1 MAGHNK
7 WSKVKNIKG
16 AIDAKRS
23 KVFTKI
29 AKEIMVASRLG
40 GGNPDTNAR
49 LRLAIQAAR
58 EASMP
63 KDNIERA
70 VKKGTGEL
78 GGEAIE
84 EVTYEG
90 YGPGGVAILVETTSD
105 NKNRTVA
112 DLRSLFKGGGGN
124 MGESGSVSWMFD
136 RVGQLIFEPKT
147 FSEDKIMEVALEAGA
162 QDVTTQADGTIEV
175 LTSPSDLYQTKE
187 AFDKV
192 SMAPSASGFAY
203 IPKTS
208 VPIDKEKAAQLLE
221 LLENLEDHDDV
232 QKVHANFDIDDK
244 ILAELTSQ

>member
-16 AIDAKRS
+16 AVDAKRS
-23 KVFTKI
+23 KIFTKI
-29 AKEIMVASRLG
+29 TKEIMVSSRIG

-49 LRLAIQAAR
+49 LRLAIQSAR

-70 VKKGTGEL
+70 IKKGTGEL

-90 YGPGGVAILVETTSD
+90 YGPGGVAVLVETTSD

-112 DLRSLFKGGGGN
+112 DLRNLFKSGGGN

-147 FSEDKIMEVALEAGA
+147 FSEDKIMEIALEAGA
-162 QDVTTQADGTIEV
+162 QDVTTQSDGTIEV
-175 LTSPSDLYQTKE
+175 LTSTADLYRVRDIFEKAQM
-187 AFDKV
+187 V
-192 SMAPSASGFAY
+192 PSSSSFAY
-203 IPKTS
+203 LPKTS
-208 VPIDKEKAAQLLE
+208 VPVDKEKGQQLLE
-221 LLENLEDHDDV
+221 LLESLEDHDDV

-244 ILAELTSQ
+244 LLAELTAK

>member
-29 AKEIMVASRLG
+29 TKEIMVSARLG

-49 LRLAIQAAR
+49 LRLAIQSAR
-58 EASMP
+58 DVSMP

-70 VKKGTGEL
+70 IKKGTGEL
-78 GGEAIE
+78 AGDTIE

-112 DLRSLFKGGGGN
+112 DLRNLFKSGGGN

-136 RVGQLIFEPKT
+136 RVGQLVFEPQT
-147 FSEDKIMEVALEAGA
+147 FSEDKIMEIALEAGA
-162 QDVTTQADGTIEV
+162 QDVNTQSDGTIEV
-175 LTSPSDLYQTKE
+175 VTAVGDLYKVKDS
-187 AFDKV
+187 FDKAQMLPV
-192 SMAPSASGFAY
+192 NTGFAY
-203 IPKTS
+203 VPKTS
-208 VPIDKEKAAQLLE
+208 VPVEKEKASELLE
-221 LLENLEDHDDV
+221 LLESLEDHDDV

-244 ILAELTSQ
+244 ILAELTSK

>member
-16 AIDAKRS
+16 VIDAKRS
-23 KVFTKI
+23 KIFTKI
-29 AKEIMVASRLG
+29 TKEIMVSARIG

-49 LRLAIQAAR
+49 LRLAVQTAR

-70 VKKGTGEL
+70 IKKGTGEL
-78 GGEAIE
+78 GGDAIE

-112 DLRSLFKGGGGN
+112 DLRNLFKSGGGN

-136 RVGQLIFEPKT
+136 RVGQLLFEPKT
-147 FSEDKIMEVALEAGA
+147 FSEDKIMEIALDSGA
-162 QDVTTQADGTIEV
+162 QDVTTQSDGTIEV
-175 LTSPSDLYQTKE
+175 LTSTSDLYKVRD
-187 AFDKV
+187 AFDKAQMV
-192 SMAPSASGFAY
+192 PASASFAY
-203 IPKTS
+203 VPKTS
-208 VPIDKEKAAQLLE
+208 VPVDKEKAPQLLD
-221 LLENLEDHDDV
+221 LLESLEDHDDV

-244 ILAELTSQ
+244 ILAELTAK